1 MNILMVAPGQL
12 PVPGNGSVEICM
24 LAIARQ
30 WASSGHT
37 ITLISRRA
45 RNRPRI
51 SRMGNL
57 TMIRVSAG
65 SPRTYMT
72 SVLHYVRGRHYD
84 LIQVDNRPHYMA
96 KIKRAFP
103 KIPVSLFLHS
113 LTFVRPTEQISQCLA
128 KADVIIA
135 NSESLKLRLSQ
146 RFPENS
152 SKMVTVH
159 LGVDTEQF
167 QPNKPKALSA
177 GFNILF
183 AGRVIPRKGVPV
195 LIRAVSLVRKAGKE
209 VALTVVGRGRPGY
222 MRELRKLARRQ
233 RVPVRFAG
241 SVPHSAI
248 HRKFQEADCLS
259 CPSQEHEAF
268 GLVNVEA
275 MACGLPVIASNIGG
289 ISEII
294 RHGENGFLVDKYH
307 QPEEHAYWIWQLVQH
322 RDTAAQMS
330 AKAREHAVKRFGWK
344 QTAMKLMGIYQSFVM

>member
-1 MNILMVAPGQL
+1 MNILMVAPEQL

-45 RNRPRI
+45 RNRPHI

-57 TMIRVSAG
+57 TIIRVGAG
-65 SPRTYMT
+65 SPRVYMA
-72 SVLHYVRGRHYD
+72 SVLRYVRGRHYD

-96 KIKRAFP
+96 KLKRLLP
-103 KIPVSLFLHS
+103 NIPVSLFLHS
-113 LTFVRPTEQISQCLA
+113 LTFVRPTDQINQCLA

-146 RFPENS
+146 RFPQHS
-152 SKMVTVH
+152 SKIVTVH
-159 LGVDTEQF
+159 LGVDTDRF
-167 QPNKPKALSA
+167 QPNTQKAPSA
-177 GFNILF
+177 SFNVLF
-183 AGRVIPRKGVPV
+183 VGRVIRRKGVPV
-195 LIRAVSLVRKAGKE
+195 LIRAISLVRKAGKD

-222 MRELRKLARRQ
+222 MRELRKLARLKG
-233 RVPVRFAG
+233 VPVRFTG
-241 SVPHSAI
+241 GVPHTVI
-248 HRKFQEADCLS
+248 HRKFQGADCLA

-294 RHGENGFLVDKYH
+294 RHGENGYLVDEYN
-307 QPEEHAYWIWQLVQH
+307 QPEEHAHWIWQLVQH
-322 RDTAAQMS
+322 REAAAQMA

-344 QTAMKLMGIYQSFVM
+344 QTAAKLMSVYQSLIM